1 MPPEASIDTPTLE
14 NEFVRLVPL
23 SVDHA
28 SALVAVVDKEMW
40 FGMITPVPKT
50 LEQMISDIKA
60 WINVPQRISFAVI
73 DQATDAVVGSTSFYE
88 YVPSQERIEIGST
101 FYARDVW
108 GGPVN
113 PSCKLLML
121 EYAFEQLH
129 VHRVAL
135 RCDARNARSIS
146 AIKKLRATPEG
157 TLRGHRLAAD
167 GSRGDTMYFSI
178 LAPEWPSVKAG
189 LQTRL
194 SAFA

>member
-1 MPPEASIDTPTLE
+1 MQVDTPTLE

-23 SVDHA
+23 SVKHA
-28 SALVAVVDKEMW
+28 PALVAFVDKEMW
-40 FGMITPVPKT
+40 FGMITPVPTT
-50 LEQMISDIKA
+50 LEQMISDIKD
-60 WINVPQRISFAVI
+60 WISVPQRMSFAVI
-73 DQATDAVVGSTSFYE
+73 DPKTEAVLGSTSFYE

-113 PSCKLLML
+113 PSCKILML
-121 EYAFEQLH
+121 DYAFEQLH

-146 AIKKLRATPEG
+146 AIEKLGARPEG
-157 TLRGHRLAAD
+157 TLRGHRIAAD

-178 LAPEWPSVKAG
+178 LAPEWPDVKAG
-189 LQTRL
+189 LQARL
-194 SAFA
+194 STFS